1 MIHQTMTM
9 NLILEHSIFALSLAA
24 ATAQPL
30 LPDILLRLLSVLTLI
45 TINGFFVT
53 AEFAMVSVRR
63 SRINQLVEAGNT
75 PAKTVQNLQRNIER
89 LLSTTQLGITLS
101 SLALGWIGENTMAT
115 VVDRAIAH
123 LPIPAPLQQTL
134 AHSLA
139 IPLAFLLVAYL
150 QIVLGELCPKS
161 LAMLY
166 SEQLALLLGPLSLAI
181 ARFFNPFIWILNQ
194 STRWLLRLGGIRYT
208 PGGWYNRVTP
218 EELQMIIATERES
231 TGLEAEEREL
241 LSNVFEFGDV
251 LVGEVM
257 VPRTNIR
264 ALPNDATFQTLLNE
278 VVANGHSRYPVMGE
292 SLDDIRGIIDF
303 KKLAE
308 PLSTGILA
316 LSSPIAELIRP
327 ARFVQEYMPLSE
339 LLPLMQRSQQAM
351 VMVVDEFGG
360 TAGLVTI
367 NDLVAEIIGDGHEL
381 ERPEE
386 AIVQMIDDQTFLV
399 QAQVDV
405 EELNDLLNLNFP
417 LNDEYQT
424 FGGFIIYQL
433 QKIPDRG
440 EVLCYDGLEITIF
453 SAEGPRLNQVKIYR
467 PETTQTPQ
475 SEYLSDRLDISGET
489 NYTSEATDRSEE
501 IVLEYSEP
509 KNSSRELEP
518 RSSRQ
523 NYQVTESDRSLETEP
538 NFDRELPEN
547 ENPHQIDD

>member
-1 MIHQTMTM
+1 MFPIW
-9 NLILEHSIFALSLAA
+9 L
-24 ATAQPL
+24 ATATDQPL
-30 LPDILLRLLSVLTLI
+30 LPDVLLRLFSVLTLI

-53 AEFAMVSVRR
+53 AEYAMVSVRR
-63 SRINQLVEAGNT
+63 SRINQLVESGNAQ
-75 PAKTVQNLQRNIER
+75 AKTVQNLQRNIDR

-101 SLALGWIGENTMAT
+101 SLALGWIGENTMAILVARLIGT
-115 VVDRAIAH
+115 
-123 LPIPAPLQQTL
+123 LPIPATMNQPL
-134 AHSLA
+134 AHSIA

-194 STRWLLRLGGIRYT
+194 STRWLLRLAGIRYT
-208 PGGWYNRVTP
+208 PGVWHNRVTP

-251 LVGEVM
+251 LVDEVM
-257 VPRTNIR
+257 VPRTNIC
-264 ALPNDATFQTLLNE
+264 ALSTDATFQDLLNE
-278 VVANGHSRYPVMGE
+278 VVEHGHSRYPVMGE

-308 PLSTGILA
+308 PLSTGILS
-316 LSSPIAELIRP
+316 LESPIHHWIRP

-339 LLPLMQRSQQAM
+339 LLPLMQRTQQPM

-367 NDLVAEIIGDGHEL
+367 NDLVAEIIGEHHEL
-381 ERPEE
+381 ERPET

-399 QAQVDV
+399 QAQIDI

-417 LNDEYQT
+417 VNDEYQT
-424 FGGFIIYQL
+424 LAGFIIYQL
-433 QKIPDRG
+433 QKIPDAG
-440 EVLCYDGLEITIF
+440 ETLIYDGLEITIIA
-453 SAEGPRLNQVKIYR
+453 AEGPRLHQIQIYR
-467 PETTQTPQ
+467 PEFNQTSP
-475 SEYLSDRLDISGET
+475 EDNLAET
-489 NYTSEATDRSEE
+489 LEIMSEE
-501 IVLEYSEP
+501 SDSDSESKSQSTDSLNP
-509 KNSSRELEP
+509 NNVARTVNGDSEDD
-518 RSSRQ
+518 Q
-523 NYQVTESDRSLETEP
+523 NFSLE
-538 NFDRELPEN
+538 FPE
-547 ENPHQIDD
+547 DDTLNQMDD

>member
-1 MIHQTMTM
+1 MTIDIM
-9 NLILEHSIFALSLAA
+9 VEPSIFLLRFLIAA
-24 ATAQPL
+24 ATASPL
-30 LPDILLRLLSVLTLI
+30 PSDILLRLLSVLALI
-45 TINGFFVT
+45 AINGFFVT

-63 SRINQLVEAGNT
+63 SRINQLVDSGNL

-101 SLALGWIGENTMAT
+101 SLALGWISENTMA
-115 VVDRAIAH
+115 VLVARAIAH
-123 LPIPAPLQQTL
+123 LPIPAPLNQTL

-208 PGGWYNRVTP
+208 PGSWYNRVTP

-257 VPRTNIR
+257 VPRTQIR
-264 ALPNDATFQTLLNE
+264 ALSYDGNFKTLLNE
-278 VVANGHSRYPVMGE
+278 VVSSGHSRYPVMGE
-292 SLDDIRGIIDF
+292 SLDDIRGTIDF

-308 PLSTGILA
+308 PLSNGMLG
-316 LSSPIAELIRP
+316 LESPIAEWVRP

-367 NDLVAEIIGDGHEL
+367 NDLVAEIIGDRHEL
-381 ERPEE
+381 ERPET

-399 QAQVDV
+399 QAQIDI

-417 LNDEYQT
+417 VNDEYQT

-433 QKIPDRG
+433 QKIPSQG
-440 EVLCYDGLEITIF
+440 ETLIYDGLEITVI
-453 SAEGPRLNQVKIYR
+453 ATEGPRLNQIKIYR
-467 PETTQTPQ
+467 PENTQLPQ
-475 SEYLSDRLDISGET
+475 TEESLSNLSDSFNQPNISSESAEESAEQISEYDPQTYEFNLPLDGENPEIIDANNSDDRLS
-489 NYTSEATDRSEE
+489 
-501 IVLEYSEP
+501 
-509 KNSSRELEP
+509 NS
-518 RSSRQ
+518 
-523 NYQVTESDRSLETEP
+523 
-538 NFDRELPEN
+538 
-547 ENPHQIDD
+547 